1 MTPTLVIDT
10 ALAAQSLALL
20 DGGCAIAAR
29 HGVIGRGH
37 AEALMPALSALLDEA
52 GATPGRILVDVG
64 PGSFTGL
71 RIGIAAARALGLA
84 WDVPVVGYASL
95 ALVAAPVFAA
105 HPDARLAVVVEA
117 GRGLLYAQLLDRD
130 LAGDAEPLVLDAA
143 GVAAWLPVGV
153 ALAGPGASRVPGAR
167 VLADDWPDAR
177 HAHLL
182 PAASALPPVPR
193 YISAPDAVAA

>member
-1 MTPTLVIDT
+1 MTLTLVIDT

-20 DGGCAIAAR
+20 DGATVIAAR

-37 AEALMPALSALLDEA
+37 AEALMPALAAMLDEA
-52 GATPGRILVDVG
+52 GATPERILVDVG

-84 WDVPVVGYASL
+84 WDVPVAGYASM
-95 ALVAAPVFAA
+95 ALVAAPVFDA

-117 GRGLLYAQLLDRD
+117 GRGLLYAQVLGRD
-130 LAGDAEPLVLDAA
+130 LAASSEPLALDAA
-143 GVAAWLPVGV
+143 GVAAWLPAGV
-153 ALAGPGASRVPGAR
+153 ALAGPGAARVPGAR
-167 VLADDWPDAR
+167 VLADEWPDAR

-182 PAASALPPVPR
+182 PAASALPPVPC
-193 YISAPDAVAA
+193 YVSAPDAVAA